1 MAIRKGRASLAL
13 AFLLSAV
20 MLIGLRA
27 PAAHAVSVDTV
38 TGGQTSLFT
47 TLDAV
52 RNLGQY
58 HIATSAIYPAYLTYT
73 LDEGPA
79 IRFPITDG
87 AVESSTMLGTVNHAG
102 GIRIQKYNSNFTTIE
117 KSLEV
122 TDVRIVA
129 GASFVG
135 NALGLVPSP
144 AADLV
149 NATWSKDNATGV
161 IHYEADAQVG
171 AVTALVLNTYFDT
184 TAFHSG
190 LLLGHVKS
198 NIDTKKVL
206 GL

>member
-13 AFLLSAV
+13 AFLLFAV
-20 MLIGLRA
+20 MLIGSRA
-27 PAAHAVSVDTV
+27 PAAHAVSVDNV

-58 HIATSAIYPAYLTYT
+58 RIAVGPIYPAYLTYT

-79 IRFPITDG
+79 VRFPITDG

-102 GIRIQKYNSNFTTIE
+102 GLQIRKFNSNFTAIE
-117 KSLEV
+117 KSIDV

-129 GASFVG
+129 GASLVG

-149 NATWSKDNATGV
+149 NATWSKDNASGV

-184 TAFHSG
+184 TAFQSG
-190 LLLGHVKS
+190 MLLGHVKS
-198 NIDTKKVL
+198 DISTKKVV